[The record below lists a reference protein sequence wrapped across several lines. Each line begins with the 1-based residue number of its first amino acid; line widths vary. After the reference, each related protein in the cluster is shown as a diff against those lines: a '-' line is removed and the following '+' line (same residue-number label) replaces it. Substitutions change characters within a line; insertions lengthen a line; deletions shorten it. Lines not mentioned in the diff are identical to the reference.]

1 MPSNFINSI
10 FHFNK
15 FISWSNYDPHRIA
28 KFTLISFAVHGRD
41 PESIALPEF
50 SFHSIFGT
58 LYFSKLLKG
67 TIFEAVHI
75 IVICPI

>member
-41 PESIALPEF
+41 SERPAHDYNIIKKNRRLALIPLAIL
-50 SFHSIFGT
+50 H
-58 LYFSKLLKG
+58 
-67 TIFEAVHI
+67 
-75 IVICPI
+75 